1 MLDVNRKS
9 RYPTYVEMDS
19 VAASQHG
26 HAGVDDED
34 LASHAHSKVDKMPGA
49 DKSHTQFTIDDV
61 QTHGTNQKLVTAAAQ
76 SDTMSTHIDQKAVN
90 SSNSDIAL
98 THSDQEVVATSKS
111 DTVLTHNDQKT
122 GSSETIL
129 TDVAQKKLAHSD
141 QNTSNSEA
149 TLTHVDQ
156 KNSDMDLAQ
165 GDQKTSNNETL
176 LTCVD
181 QKTVATSKSDT
192 ILADVV
198 QKMTATSNNDI
209 VMVHSNQDMIATGKS
224 DTIQTDDSI
233 DGNLVSR
240 NQGEMLP
247 VEAVGYHIERLQED
261 NVMTDDNA
269 LQLTSSVE
277 HSKQDDKVNIIIDNA
292 SQKGETLTLNQDDNV
307 AEKVENVEKVETIH
321 PFLPEQSI
329 TSRQQSIVN
338 SDFTSL
344 FKKCIDDMATRRE
357 HRKEL
362 FGPVSPQPK
371 ETVDNQLKESKED
384 KLVAASTTDIW
395 STLPPCPS
403 KLGARR
409 LAAAGKILWVVDSK
423 GTTYWYSLDNVI
435 WNTEKQSMEYISSS
449 SSGLVVWGIYKGQP
463 YVRKGITKKL
473 PQGQSWHKV
482 DHEMVKLITVGES
495 CVWTVNQDD
504 KLMCRQGVSS
514 VCPEGFQWQ
523 HTQFKAN
530 FAKSITFCD
539 DVLWACDKIGTVYAL
554 NTADGLLH
562 AQWETVN
569 GVLLESVSL
578 TKGGIIWGVEQ
589 QVGTV
594 FFRCNVTLVSPGG
607 SGPWWEVNTAQ
618 PVNQETCFAGALANK
633 VTSVVPD
640 AIATRID
647 SFSNRFTNSLPV
659 NFIKSTIGS
668 FIDNGDVIKKI
679 TTSSQAVWV
688 LDGKGVIR
696 YCRSVVTGSRYVS
709 VSSLEL
715 MMVSLW
721 TQISAMSTVPLNQ
734 GGLVWALRS
743 TRELFCFDEEG
754 SVMQIEYP
762 PSKIEQVATSI
773 TAVWIV
779 TNKGIYA
786 RDNVSVLNPKGTGW
800 TKVDM
805 GVQNI
810 DTVSWLSC
818 GKRVVWLVDSSG
830 TVLMRFGVESTGE
843 ASLALAWIE
852 VDSSHT
858 MTQVMV
864 GTEDWLVWACDT
876 HCNVYVRSGITDTFP
891 IGDKWEL
898 VPGCKAINLCCSG
911 NFVWA
916 LCPGGELLCRFGIKQ
931 DNVMG
936 DYWKCLTGRFC
947 HISATLCG
955 QLWVINEKGRLHK
968 RLTHLLS
975 ISESKSQASSLEM
988 KNVEEWDIV

>member
-1 MLDVNRKS
+1 MES
-9 RYPTYVEMDS
+9 AT
-19 VAASQHG
+19 ASQHG
-26 HAGVDDED
+26 HAGVDDGD
-34 LASHAHSKVDKMPGA
+34 VTSHAQADKMPEA
-49 DKSHTQFTIDDV
+49 DKSHVQFTIDD
-61 QTHGTNQKLVTAAAQ
+61 THGTNQELVTAA
-76 SDTMSTHIDQKAVN
+76 DTMLTHIDQKAVT
-90 SSNSDIAL
+90 SCKSAIAPTHSDHGVVATSNSDTIL
-98 THSDQEVVATSKS
+98 THNDQKTSNSETVLTHVDQEVVATSNS
-111 DTVLTHNDQKT
+111 DA
-122 GSSETIL
+122 IL
-129 TDVAQKKLAHSD
+129 TDVAQKMVP
-141 QNTSNSEA
+141 TSNS
-149 TLTHVDQ
+149 DIG
-156 KNSDMDLAQ
+156 LAQ
-165 GDQKTSNNETL
+165 SDQKTSNSETVL
-176 LTCVD
+176 AQVD
-181 QKTVATSKSDT
+181 QNTV
-192 ILADVV
+192 
-198 QKMTATSNNDI
+198 ATSNNDI
-209 VMVHSNQDMIATGKS
+209 DMTHSNKDVITAVNS
-224 DTIQTDDSI
+224 DTIQTDDSS

-247 VEAVGYHIERLQED
+247 VEAVGYHIEKLQED
-261 NVMTDDNA
+261 HVMTDDNA
-269 LQLTSSVE
+269 LQVTSGVE
-277 HSKQDDKVNIIIDNA
+277 HSKQDDKVNIIIDNV
-292 SQKGETLTLNQDDNV
+292 SKKETVAFNQDDNAV
-307 AEKVENVEKVETIH
+307 TEKVETIH

-329 TSRQQSIVN
+329 TSRQQSVVN

-344 FKKCIDDMATRRE
+344 FKKCFDDMATRRE

-371 ETVDNQLKESKED
+371 ETVDNQLKEKESKED

-395 STLPPCPS
+395 NTLPPCPS
-403 KLGARR
+403 KLGAKRM
-409 LAAAGKILWVVDSK
+409 AAAGKILWVLDSK

-435 WNTEKQSMEYISSS
+435 WSTEKQPMEYISSS
-449 SSGLVVWGIYKGQP
+449 HSGLVVWGIYKGQP

-482 DHEMVKLITVGES
+482 DCEMVKLIAVGES
-495 CVWTVNQDD
+495 CVWTVNQND
-504 KLMCRQGVSS
+504 KLMCRQGISS

-530 FAKSITFCD
+530 FAKSIAFCD

-569 GVLLESVSL
+569 GVLLESMSL
-578 TKGGIIWGVEQ
+578 TKGGIVWGVEQ

-594 FFRCNVTLVSPGG
+594 FFRCNVTPVSPGG
-607 SGPWWEVNTAQ
+607 SGSWWEVNTAQ
-618 PVNQETCFAGALANK
+618 PVNQETSFAGTLASK
-633 VTSVVPD
+633 VTSVVPG
-640 AIATRID
+640 AITTRID
-647 SFSNRFTNSLPV
+647 SLSNRFSNSLPV
-659 NFIKSTIGS
+659 NLIKNTIGS

-679 TTSSQAVWV
+679 ATSSQAVWV

-715 MMVSLW
+715 MIVSLW
-721 TQISAMSTVPLNQ
+721 IQISAMSTVPLDQ

-743 TRELFCFDEEG
+743 TRELFCFDKEG
-754 SVMQIEYP
+754 NIMQIEYP

-786 RDNVSVLNPKGTGW
+786 RDNVSTLNPKGTGW

-805 GVQNI
+805 GAQNI
-810 DTVSWLSC
+810 NTVSWLSC

-852 VDSSHT
+852 VDSSHI

-864 GTEDWLVWACDT
+864 GSEDWLVWACDT
-876 HCNVYVRSGITDTFP
+876 HCNVYVRNGITDTFP

-955 QLWVINEKGRLHK
+955 QLWVISDKGRLHK

-975 ISESKSQASSLEM
+975 VCKSEPQASSPEM
-988 KNVEEWDIV
+988 KNPEEWDIL